1 MSFRRC
7 LTYFL
12 LSSERYSCGIRL
24 KVFRK
29 DNGYQFRT
37 FAAQAQEFNRKKT
50 LTFYETLGV
59 LPTATQSEI
68 KNAYYDL
75 ALKYH
80 PDTNN
85 NTQNQEI
92 FTSRLMINDSL

>member
-7 LTYFL
+7 LSYSLFASQSCKYSSL
-12 LSSERYSCGIRL
+12 LNVCQKY
-24 KVFRK
+24 
-29 DNGYQFRT
+29 NGFYFRT
-37 FAAQAQEFNRKKT
+37 FAAQAQEKRKKP
-50 LTFYETLGV
+50 LTFYESLGV

-68 KNAYYDL
+68 KNAYYEL

-85 NTQNQEI
+85 DTQAEDI
-92 FTSRLMINDSL
+92 FRGNLTNYQF

>member
-7 LTYFL
+7 LSYSLFASQSCKYSSL
-12 LSSERYSCGIRL
+12 LNVCQKY
-24 KVFRK
+24 
-29 DNGYQFRT
+29 NGFYFRT
-37 FAAQAQEFNRKKT
+37 FAAQAQEKRKKP
-50 LTFYETLGV
+50 LTFYESLGV

-68 KNAYYDL
+68 KNAYYEL

-85 NTQNQEI
+85 DTQAEDI
-92 FTSRLMINDSL
+92 FRGNLTNYRF